1 MDKIILIWR
10 KLEIDFVSYARWL
23 QEGASNHGRINAR
36 AKSRVGFPLWG
47 IAKVL
52 LFIYPPSK

>member
-36 AKSRVGFPLWG
+36 AKIEWDFHYGR
-47 IAKVL
+47 
-52 LFIYPPSK
+52 